1 MLDFPL
7 MLLVKLPVVVV
18 RIHSLSNRLFTSV
31 DNKGT
36 VDSKCNDS
44 PGEKLG
50 L

>member
-7 MLLVKLPVVVV
+7 MLLVKLPVVV